1 MEAIKVN
8 SLNFSYPNENK
19 KALNNIEL
27 SINEGE
33 FILVCGASGGG
44 KSTLLKHLKPELTP
58 YGERDGEVI
67 YYGEN
72 IEKCDFRK
80 TSSEIGYVLQNP
92 ESQIV
97 TDKVYHELAFGLEN
111 LGVDTQTIRR
121 RVAEMS
127 SFFGIQGW
135 FRRDVVELSGG
146 QKQLLNLAAIMVMQP
161 KVLILDE
168 PTSQLDPIAAKDFLD
183 TLVRIN
189 RELSTTI
196 IITEHNLEDIYPV
209 ADKVIVIDE
218 GNLLAAGTPKK
229 VAEIL
234 CEDNKKHK
242 MVKALPTPTR
252 IYKELRNKGFING
265 TLSNERNKSLDSQK
279 INNSKIDSL
288 ESKDIENLIACTE
301 ESNMKASLINLLENS
316 KFNEDRNSLI
326 PIPLDVRSGKRWI
339 KELLIE
345 DVKVKSLNKTSYE
358 IPNGETAIEL
368 KDIWFKYDKTS
379 EPTIR
384 NVSLKVKKGEFYSI
398 LGGNGTGKSTTL
410 SIISGQRKPF
420 KGKVFID
427 DIPIKKYKNNSLY
440 KGNLGVL
447 PQNPQSLFVFE
458 TVKEDLEEV
467 FIFDKLD
474 KGEIERRVLDIANK
488 LNIAH
493 LLNQHPYDLSGGEIQ
508 RAALAKVLL
517 LNPRILLLDEPTKGL
532 DAYSKEEIGELLL
545 KLKSE
550 GMTIL
555 LVSHD
560 IEFCANYS
568 DRCAMFFDGSIVSE
582 GEPVKFFSG
591 NNFYTTVANR
601 MTRDIFKDGITCE
614 DVVKLCTLNLKSI

>member
-1 MEAIKVN
+1 MEAIKVSN
-8 SLNFSYPNENK
+8 LSFSYPKEEK
-19 KALNNIEL
+19 KALNNINL

-58 YGERDGEVI
+58 YGERNGEVV

-72 IEKCDFRK
+72 LKNCDFRK

-146 QKQLLNLAAIMVMQP
+146 QKQLLNLASIMVMQP

-209 ADKVIVIDE
+209 ADKVIVIDN
-218 GNLLAAGTPKK
+218 GNLLASGTPRE
-229 VAEIL
+229 VVEIL
-234 CEDNKKHK
+234 CEDSKKHK
-242 MVKALPTPTR
+242 MFKALPTPTR
-252 IYKELRNKGFING
+252 IYKELRN
-265 TLSNERNKSLDSQK
+265 
-279 INNSKIDSL
+279 L
-288 ESKDIENLIACTE
+288 ED
-301 ESNMKASLINLLENS
+301 
-316 KFNEDRNSLI
+316 KFNGE
-326 PIPLDVRSGKRWI
+326 IPLDVRSGKRWI
-339 KELLIE
+339 KELLGE
-345 DVKVKSLNKTSYE
+345 GLKVKSLNKPSNKILTE
-358 IPNGETAIEL
+358 DMAIEL

-379 EPTIR
+379 EPTISHL
-384 NVSLKVKKGEFYSI
+384 SLKVKKGEFYSI

-410 SIISGQRKPF
+410 SIISNQRKPF
-420 KGKVFID
+420 KGKVLINGL
-427 DIPIKKYKNNSLY
+427 PIKKYKNNSLY
-440 KGNLGVL
+440 KENLGVL

-467 FIFDKLD
+467 FIFDKLE
-474 KGEIERRVLDIANK
+474 KIEVERRVLDVAEK
-488 LNIAH
+488 LNITN
-493 LLNQHPYDLSGGEIQ
+493 LLNKHPYDLSGGEIQ

-517 LNPRILLLDEPTKGL
+517 LNPKILLLDEPTKGL
-532 DAYSKEEIGELLL
+532 DAYSKEEIGNLLL
-545 KLKSE
+545 KLKKE

-582 GEPVKFFSG
+582 GEPVEFFSG

-601 MTRDIFKDGITCE
+601 MTRDIFKEGITCD
-614 DVVKLCTLNLKSI
+614 DVVKLCNLNLN